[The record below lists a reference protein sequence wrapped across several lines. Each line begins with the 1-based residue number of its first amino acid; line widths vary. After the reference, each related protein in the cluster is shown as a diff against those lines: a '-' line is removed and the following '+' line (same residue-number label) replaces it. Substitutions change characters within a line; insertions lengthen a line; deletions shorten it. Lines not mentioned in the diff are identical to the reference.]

1 MQISL
6 CLQCEIKQNV
16 NIICLP
22 EYCYLKTNRILRL
35 WREEGVISVCSISGE
50 KAKIRFLNNAI
61 HILIQFKLT
70 YSIQNLTRQEIS
82 LTF

>member
-1 MQISL
+1 MFAMWNKAK
-6 CLQCEIKQNV
+6 CEYY
-16 NIICLP
+16 LP
-22 EYCYLKTNRILRL
+22 SWILLFENKDRILRL

-61 HILIQFKLT
+61 HILIQCKLT